1 MIIQKRA
8 ILALTLQESLFLCNQ
23 VNFQVV
29 MNMKYCCP
37 FMIIVSHYMEHI
49 TNVWL
54 PAYLS

>member
-1 MIIQKRA
+1 MISVY
-8 ILALTLQESLFLCNQ
+8 LLLDCDQ
-23 VNFQVV
+23 VNCQDV
-29 MNMKYCCP
+29 MKMKYCCP